1 MSPLAVDIR
10 DVSKNYGRPPVTALK
25 ELSLAVKEQEKLGII
40 GPNGSGKTT
49 LIRLI
54 LGFVHPDSGDI
65 AVFGNT
71 NRETSRGLIGFVPE
85 RQQGMENFT
94 PRELLHFAGRMQGMP
109 TQDIVRRCREL
120 LEFTAMQD
128 AADRLIGSFSRGM
141 AQRTHI
147 AAALIHQPR
156 LLLLD
161 EAFSGVDP
169 GGQADLGSLLAGL
182 EDVTLLLAT
191 HQLQEVEALCDRTV
205 IMNDGQIA
213 ESMDMSSLKKTLHTV
228 SIDAVDIS
236 VLQKIGV
243 KHVESKLENNVM
255 TIQFAA
261 GTDEFIEI
269 IQHLRNLGVGIHQM
283 RSRSY
288 LEEIYQ
294 QYNRQSP

>member
-1 MSPLAVDIR
+1 MSQLAVDIR
-10 DVSKNYGRPPVTALK
+10 DVSKSYGSPPVTALK
-25 ELSLAVKEQEKLGII
+25 DLSLAIREEEKLGVA

-49 LIRLI
+49 LIRII
-54 LGFVHPDSGDI
+54 LGFIYPDSGEI
-65 AVFGNT
+65 AVFGDT

-94 PRELLHFAGRMQGMP
+94 PRELLHFAGRMHGMP
-109 TQDIVRRCREL
+109 ETDIARRCREL
-120 LEFTAMQD
+120 LEFTALEN

-147 AAALIHQPR
+147 AAALIHEPK

-161 EAFSGVDP
+161 EAFSGIDP
-169 GGQADLGSLLAGL
+169 GGQADLGRMLAQL
-182 EDVTLLLAT
+182 KNVTLLLAT
-191 HQLQEVEALCDRTV
+191 HQLQEIEALCDRTI
-205 IMNDGQIA
+205 IMNGGQIA

-236 VLQKIGV
+236 VLQKTGV
-243 KHVESKLENNVM
+243 EVMEQKLENDIL
-255 TIQFAA
+255 TIRFAA
-261 GTDEFIEI
+261 DSDGFMTVV
-269 IQHLRNLGVGIHQM
+269 QHLRSLGVHIHQM

-294 QYNRQSP
+294 QYNRQAL